1 MKKKLSL
8 FIAALCIMSAVWSQG
23 IFEANLHTVNSIVR
37 VWQENES
44 EREVIIY
51 NEETPWRGG
60 FLLYTVGSATAQHID
75 LPAGISVKDFEIMGD
90 EVWFCGVKDI
100 TLPTGGPA
108 GVVGTFTIPPAFGG
122 SGAVTYCSLNAT
134 MGDSYYGVF
143 VTGLSQLDLF
153 QYGSMVVMAMV
164 GDAYIY
170 DEPAKTRSTV
180 VSAYFTPGTPSSC
193 FACALLEKDSTVVF
207 TDIAAMD
214 NVVTAVGTDMNG
226 NKLKAKTF
234 YHNYDFPSMPVIYAS
249 IDSICLLNPVG
260 TALIT
265 HLGEDRTAV
274 SQYDKMA
281 YTMLHM
287 LDFSTG
293 TAVVTDPTRITVAPP
308 AAYGMP
314 WDMREL
320 RYSSATDNI
329 NVLEYG
335 MRPGGSIFET
345 LLWTFPRTVWVP
357 PLAPVKSMN
366 VVTQASM
373 DVDID
378 GYPVTVGEV
387 SVNGRLDIQ
396 SYTPLSLPSQTT
408 GSEVKQE
415 QFIEPDNCMD
425 YEDVDYLQKDPTV
438 LPLPFSEGT
447 CHGNYSTEDYMPSLR
462 LIKFK
467 SICK

>member
-8 FIAALCIMSAVWSQG
+8 FIAALCMMSAVWSQG

-37 VWQENES
+37 VWHEHES

-51 NEETPWRGG
+51 NEETPGQGG

-122 SGAVTYCSLNAT
+122 SGAVTYRSLDAT
-134 MGDSYYGVF
+134 MGDSYYGVY
-143 VTGLSQLDLF
+143 VTGLSRLDLF

-214 NVVTAVGTDMNG
+214 NVVTAVGTDING
-226 NKLKAKTF
+226 KNLKAKTF
-234 YHNYDFPSMPVIYAS
+234 HQNYDFPSMPVIYAS
-249 IDSICLLNPVG
+249 IDSIVFYEPVG
-260 TALIT
+260 KALIT
-265 HLGEDRTAV
+265 HLDGDEVAV
-274 SQYDKMA
+274 SQFDEKA
-281 YTMLHM
+281 YTMVHM
-287 LDFSTG
+287 LDFTTG
-293 TAVVTDPTRITVAPP
+293 TAVATNQTRYTCSPP
-308 AAYGMP
+308 VLYSVP

-320 RYSSATDNI
+320 RYSLATDNI
-329 NVLEYG
+329 SVLEYG

-345 LLWTFPRTVWVP
+345 LQWTFPRTAWPAYVP
-357 PLAPVKSMN
+357 VQSMN

-373 DVDID
+373 DVNID
-378 GYPVTVGEV
+378 GRPVTVGEV
-387 SVNGRLDIQ
+387 NISVRLDIQ
-396 SYTPLSLPSQTT
+396 SYTPFSGPQQPI
-408 GSEVKQE
+408 GNGVGQE
-415 QFIEPDNCMD
+415 PLLQPDNCTD
-425 YEDVDYLQKDPTV
+425 YEEVDYYSEPPTV
-438 LPLPFSEGT
+438 IQLPFSEGT
-447 CHGNYSTEDYMPSLR
+447 AVKDYMLEIYNPVVTK
-462 LIKFK
+462 IKFAP
-467 SICK
+467 ICE